1 MSTKVTLT
9 LPSYFAD
16 IEIMKRNSYPFSH
29 AFTRLLK
36 ALKTVQDETD
46 MPFYLLVGQIEA
58 ESGQDF
64 AGPDNGNSFKF
75 TYIERDPE
83 ACQFLKDNAKENGES
98 VKNIVIRILQMCLRL
113 RMGGYPSFDA
123 IANLTLFGAQH
134 IRADKRSEASFFQD
148 NQRPVNRDV
157 QRYEP
162 SRGMTNRSVKRS
174 VARSSQRKQTKA
186 KASQEVKKEADYGDA
201 KGKSSGDVKKK
212 SRSVASSNPAS
223 SNPASNNAAE
233 STVDQDKQETL
244 SASKHPG
251 LTIKKGKGKKENKPE
266 ISDSTRELLN
276 KSKAKREELEER
288 AKEQENMKEKLE
300 GAVVETNSLLSSF
313 LR

>member
-1 MSTKVTLT
+1 MSTYISLI

-64 AGPDNGNSFKF
+64 TGPDDDRVSFKF
-75 TYIERDPE
+75 TYTEKDPE

-98 VKNIVIRILQMCLRL
+98 IKNIVLRILQMCLRL

-123 IANLTLFGAQH
+123 IANLTLFGAQDN
-134 IRADKRSEASFFQD
+134 RQVPKRDIQS
-148 NQRPVNRDV
+148 V
-157 QRYEP
+157 QYRTP
-162 SRGMTNRSVKRS
+162 SARIARRSVKRS
-174 VARSSQRKQTKA
+174 ASQSAQRSKA
-186 KASQEVKKEADYGDA
+186 KTSQEVKKETNYGDA
-201 KGKSSGDVKKK
+201 KSKSN
-212 SRSVASSNPAS
+212 SVASSNPSSAAS
-223 SNPASNNAAE
+223 ANPAANPA
-233 STVDQDKQETL
+233 VDQDKQDEQDKQET
-244 SASKHPG
+244 SNAPKHPG
-251 LTIKKGKGKKENKPE
+251 ITIKKGKGKTETKPE
-266 ISDSTRELLN
+266 ISDSTRDLLA

>member
-64 AGPDNGNSFKF
+64 TGPDNGNSFKF

-83 ACQFLKDNAKENGES
+83 ACQFLKDNAAENDET

-123 IANLTLFGAQH
+123 IANLTLLGV
-134 IRADKRSEASFFQD
+134 QD
-148 NQRPVNRDV
+148 NQRPVRRDV

-162 SRGMTNRSVKRS
+162 TTRTVKRSVKRS
-174 VARSSQRKQTKA
+174 NKRKQTKA
-186 KASQEVKKEADYGDA
+186 KDNQEVKKEADYGDA
-201 KGKSSGDVKKK
+201 KGKSSGDVEKK
-212 SRSVASSNPAS
+212 SHSVAP

-233 STVDQDKQETL
+233 STVDQDEQSEQETS
-244 SASKHPG
+244 SAAKHPG

>member
-1 MSTKVTLT
+1 MSTYISLT

-64 AGPDNGNSFKF
+64 TGPDDDRVSFKF
-75 TYIERDPE
+75 TYTEKDPE

-98 VKNIVIRILQMCLRL
+98 VKNIVLRILQMCLRL

-123 IANLTLFGAQH
+123 IANLTLFGAQDSQH
-134 IRADKRSEASFFQD
+134 
-148 NQRPVNRDV
+148 PVRRDA

-162 SRGMTNRSVKRS
+162 ATRIARSAVKRS
-174 VARSSQRKQTKA
+174 VARSAQRTKQTKS
-186 KASQEVKKEADYGDA
+186 KASQEVKKESSYGSA
-201 KGKSSGDVKKK
+201 KGKSSGDAEEKSNSVK
-212 SRSVASSNPAS
+212 SSNPSSVAP
-223 SNPASNNAAE
+223 SNPAVSSA
-233 STVDQDKQETL
+233 DQDEHDTQET
-244 SASKHPG
+244 SNAPKHPG
-251 LTIKKGKGKKENKPE
+251 ITIKKGKGKTENKPE

>member
-64 AGPDNGNSFKF
+64 TGPDNGNSFKF

-83 ACQFLKDNAKENGES
+83 ACQFLKDNAVENDET

-123 IANLTLFGAQH
+123 IANLTLLGA
-134 IRADKRSEASFFQD
+134 QD
-148 NQRPVNRDV
+148 NQRPANRDV

-174 VARSSQRKQTKA
+174 VKRSSQRKQTA
-186 KASQEVKKEADYGDA
+186 KTKSNQEVKKEADYGDA
-201 KGKSSGDVKKK
+201 KGKSHSVPSSK
-212 SRSVASSNPAS
+212 STAS

-233 STVDQDKQETL
+233 STVDQDKQETS
-244 SASKHPG
+244 SAAKHPG